1 MTRVKIESDTPSFSN
16 FSIISFTFPPSL
28 PSRFRKRNFT
38 SWRVREARDLYVEE
52 KETRDEEEDDEEEDD
67 EEEDDEEE
75 DDDGNEVIFINFMQ
89 EVYNTDVR
97 LYVIAN

>member
-1 MTRVKIESDTPSFSN
+1 M
-16 FSIISFTFPPSL
+16 
-28 PSRFRKRNFT
+28 
-38 SWRVREARDLYVEE
+38 YVEE

>member
-38 SWRVREARDLYVEE
+38 SSRVREARGLYVEE
-52 KETRDEEEDDEEEDD
+52 KEARD

-89 EVYNTDVR
+89 EVYNGNADVR